1 VPEAFSAAETANLIA
16 GVKTVVAPHHAALCR
31 SLGVSAAP
39 AIVVNGRLVDAAT
52 AGKLDAVD
60 LALLSEFE
68 YKQRAQAPPGGRR
81 GARDEAPRHNLS
93 PCGQAP
99 GATLVRELVGE
110 DAAEEAADAGG
121 APSAEEF
128 GQRSDLLMLAVAALS
143 RGAQAAAA
151 AGGVR
156 EMAFRPE
163 SLGCG
168 AACVQLA
175 GSGPGKAR
183 RAGCWCRSRP
193 LRRRLTS
200 A

>member
-1 VPEAFSAAETANLIA
+1 M
-16 GVKTVVAPHHAALCR
+16 
-31 SLGVSAAP
+31 
-39 AIVVNGRLVDAAT
+39 
-52 AGKLDAVD
+52 
-60 LALLSEFE
+60 
-68 YKQRAQAPPGGRR
+68 
-81 GARDEAPRHNLS
+81 
-93 PCGQAP
+93 
-99 GATLVRELVGE
+99 
-110 DAAEEAADAGG
+110 
-121 APSAEEF
+121 SAEEF